1 MAVGK
6 KVVNKQVP
14 TCQEGILSQPRVTVI
29 MPCYNGGAYLV
40 RTIES
45 VLAQSYKNYHF
56 IAGND
61 GSTDNTAGILATYAD
76 SITIVDHPDHGN
88 HGQAATYN
96 LCLKQVDTEY
106 IAFIDNDD
114 LWHPNKL
121 QTMVEAMDGLPDVGL
136 MYSNGNVIDDNDRF
150 LYPFLRDSHRETNAT
165 GAILLDCYIRTPS
178 AVVVRS
184 TVLRAAGAFTEGIIP
199 DHDMWIRM
207 KELAPF
213 SYLDKKLFSYRVHGG
228 QLSVTSTEKM
238 WRDGVDTL
246 ERAVARYNYP
256 SCIRRK
262 RLAVIAYRLGDY
274 ARSSHNMFSAAYNYL
289 RSFYYDPL
297 RAVKKIVQ
305 LI

>member
-1 MAVGK
+1 
-6 KVVNKQVP
+6 
-14 TCQEGILSQPRVTVI
+14 
-29 MPCYNGGAYLV
+29 MPCYNGAVYLV

-45 VLAQSYKNYHF
+45 VLAQSYKKYHF

-61 GSTDNTAGILATYAD
+61 GSTDNTAEILAIYAD
-76 SITIVDHPDHGN
+76 KITIVGHPDHGN

-96 LCLKQVDTEY
+96 LCLKHVDAEY

-114 LWHPNKL
+114 LWHADKL
-121 QTMVEAMDGLPDVGL
+121 QEMVNGMESLPGVGL
-136 MYSNGNVIDDNDRF
+136 MYSNGNVIDGNDKV
-150 LYPFLRDSHRETNAT
+150 LYPFLVNSHRETNAT

-178 AVVVRS
+178 AVMVRS
-184 TVLRAAGAFTEGIIP
+184 SVLRAAGAFTEGIIP

-207 KELAPF
+207 KELASF
-213 SYLDKKLFSYRVHGG
+213 SYLDKKLFSYRVHDG
-228 QLSVTSTEKM
+228 QLSVTATEKM
-238 WRDGVDTL
+238 WRDGVGTL
-246 ERAVARYNYP
+246 ERAVARYDYP

-274 ARSSHNMFSAAYNYL
+274 ARLSRNMLSAVYNYA
-289 RSFYYDPL
+289 RSFFYDPI